1 MRSIFLVLG
10 IIALPVVSAKAVRP
24 VAVDWSGVSDQTIE
38 QCRLRGLEGLLVQ
51 ALIEEQYA
59 VVDRVDENG
68 ISVAVTAGPA
78 SFELRVSS
86 QGVVQHDWID
96 IPRPCDSSISL
107 DIVQRVTAMTRA
119 VDAKTGGAAAAS
131 TVETAPPPASKR
143 TIDEQR
149 GPAVSRSPLEIDF
162 QLAFPGHLTPLLG
175 GSLQLHI
182 DLGAAFL
189 TIAPECTV
197 RKQTDLTLF
206 EPALAAGIGK
216 TLGGLR
222 PFAFDI
228 GLEAA
233 GIVHLYSSRFADVS
247 ETGGH
252 VDGRIGLPLAVTV
265 GRGRA
270 SITAMPYLRF
280 LRLEHF
286 FGESR
291 AYTSERWGILVR
303 VGVGL

>member
-1 MRSIFLVLG
+1 MPL
-10 IIALPVVSAKAVRP
+10 ASAKAVRP
-24 VAVDWSGVSDQTIE
+24 VAVDWSGVSDQKIE

-51 ALIEEQYA
+51 ALIEEHYA
-59 VVDRVDENG
+59 VVDQVDDNG

-96 IPRPCDSSISL
+96 IPKTCDSSISL

-119 VDAKTGGAAAAS
+119 VDAKTGGSAGVS
-131 TVETAPPPASKR
+131 TTGTLPTSSPKR
-143 TIDEQR
+143 TVDEPR
-149 GPAVSRSPLEIDF
+149 GPAVSRAPFELDF
-162 QLAFPGHLTPLLG
+162 QMAFPGHLTPLLG
-175 GSLQLHI
+175 GAVQLHV
-182 DLGAAFL
+182 DLGDAFL
-189 TIAPECTV
+189 TIAPECTI
-197 RKQTDLTLF
+197 RKQADLTLF
-206 EPALAAGIGK
+206 EPALAVGIGK
-216 TLGGLR
+216 TLGALR

-233 GIVHLYSSRFADVS
+233 GIVHLYASRFEDVS

-252 VDGRIGLPLAVTV
+252 VDGRIGVPLAVTV

-270 SITAMPYLRF
+270 TLTAMPYLRF

-286 FGESR
+286 FGDSR
-291 AYTSERWGILVR
+291 TYTSERWGILVR